1 MECLSALSITQVR
14 MWVMLIR
21 TVALFVGLPI
31 AFNFYGFN
39 GAICAIAINVWLS
52 LPLIYWTLAKNSVFS
67 FYKELRM
74 LPIILVGYVLGITI
88 VSFI

>member
-1 MECLSALSITQVR
+1 MECLSALSITQVK

-39 GAICAIAINVWLS
+39 GAIWVIAINVWLS
-52 LPLIYWTLAKNSVFS
+52 LPLVYWTLAKNSVFS
-67 FYKELRM
+67 FYKEVRM
-74 LPIILVGYVLGITI
+74 LPIIIVGYVLGITI